1 MHPVAAL
8 MLSEAIEADR
18 RRVQQ
23 HPRRWMNAEPP
34 AGLRSTTRPGGFRLP
49 RVFRLADS
57 KA

>member
-1 MHPVAAL
+1 MHPIAAL

-23 HPRRWMNAEPP
+23 HPRRWMNVEMPFGP
-34 AGLRSTTRPGGFRLP
+34 RSATRPFFRLP

>member
-1 MHPVAAL
+1 

-34 AGLRSTTRPGGFRLP
+34 AGPRSTMRPGGFRLA